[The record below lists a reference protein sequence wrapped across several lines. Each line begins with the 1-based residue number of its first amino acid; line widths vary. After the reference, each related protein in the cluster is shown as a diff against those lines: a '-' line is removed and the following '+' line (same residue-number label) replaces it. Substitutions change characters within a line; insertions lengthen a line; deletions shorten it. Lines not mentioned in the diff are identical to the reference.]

1 MNLELQLR
9 RLGVFAL
16 RIIPLGLADTI
27 ATLLGSFFYHILKQR
42 RRYIERNL
50 RYVFSGRTIEQREFD
65 RFVKNTFV
73 NYSRHMVDFLRL
85 GFMTGEDFSVEM
97 VGIENAFEA
106 LKLNRG
112 CVLLTLHLGNWD
124 YAGAYLAT
132 RGVPISALVE
142 NIDPA
147 MLDLY
152 TEHRERT
159 GMRTFPVSRSAF
171 AFVSTIK
178 SNRLLAILGDRDVVG
193 NGVPVQFFS
202 GIRKVP
208 RGLGEI
214 IIKKQLPVVFGYMV
228 YHPDKKQ
235 RYLGYIEPMIFFSG
249 SVDEFNKC
257 MVEKFEEFI
266 RTYPDQWLVFQ
277 PEWVDELRA

>member
-9 RLGVFAL
+9 RYGVFAL
-16 RIIPLGLADTI
+16 RIIPLWLADAI
-27 ATLLGSFFYHILKQR
+27 AALLGWFFYHILKQR
-42 RRYIERNL
+42 RRYIEHNL
-50 RYVFSGRTIEQREFD
+50 RHVFSGRQLGQREFNNY
-65 RFVKNTFV
+65 VKNTFV
-73 NYSRHMVDFLRL
+73 NYGRHMVDFLRL
-85 GFMTGEDFSVEM
+85 GFMKGEDFSVDM
-97 VGIENAFEA
+97 VGIDNAFEA

-142 NIDPA
+142 DIDPA

-159 GMRTFPVSRSAF
+159 GMKTFPVSRSAF
-171 AFVSTIK
+171 AFVNTIR

-193 NGVPVQFFS
+193 NGIPVHFFS
-202 GIRKVP
+202 GIRKIP

-214 IIKKQLPVVFGYMV
+214 IIRKQMPVVFGYMV
-228 YHPDKKQ
+228 FHPDRKK
-235 RYLGYIEPMIFFSG
+235 RYLGCIEPMVLFSG
-249 SVDEFNKC
+249 SSDEFNNY
-257 MVEKFEEFI
+257 MVNKFEEFI
-266 RTYPDQWLVFQ
+266 RLYPDQWIVFH
-277 PEWVDELRA
+277 PEWLEEIKA